1 MLLFDVGL
9 LILEFLCSFFSDLFQ
24 TGSMEEVPLRINA
37 DERDFEMDESDFLLQ
52 PPDHEI
58 RSSASRYRSSKR
70 CARCL
75 PLLLCGYVSFICF

>member
-1 MLLFDVGL
+1 
-9 LILEFLCSFFSDLFQ
+9 
-24 TGSMEEVPLRINA
+24 MEEIPLRINP

-58 RSSASRYRSSKR
+58 RSSASRYHSSKK

-75 PLLLCGYVSFICF
+75 SVLHCGYVSSLSFDSKENKNSGGVIPLKIK